1 MRPQPPGLS
10 DEKIDIVQ
18 DFLDTIPNAM
28 NFEHLDGF
36 FCALIVGPEPVPST
50 EYLPFIFGGEMPMFK
65 SKEQA
70 EQIMSLLAE
79 HWKHIDDTLAKG
91 TVYYPFLYADQDD
104 KCSANQWAD
113 AFMLGVQLREVGWAA
128 LLQDS
133 SEDALLAQ
141 VIALRN
147 ELANINQGK
156 TEEIISSDL
165 REDLVKRLVL
175 GLQVMYQHFAEQRAK
190 HTPPPL
196 H

>member
-1 MRPQPPGLS
+1 MRPKPPGLS

-18 DFLDTIPNAM
+18 NFLDTIPNAM

-36 FCALIVGPEPVPST
+36 FCALISGPEPVPSN
-50 EYLPFIFGGEMPMFK
+50 EYLPFIFGGEMPKFQ

-70 EQIMSLLAE
+70 EEIMSLLAE
-79 HWKHIDDTLAKG
+79 HWKHIDDSLAKG

-113 AFMLGVQLREVGWAA
+113 AFMLGVQLREASWAE
-128 LLQDS
+128 LLQDT

-147 ELANINQGK
+147 ELTDMNQGK
-156 TEEIISSDL
+156 PDAIIDSEQ
-165 REDLVKRLVL
+165 RENLVKRLVVS
-175 GLQVMYQHFAEQRAK
+175 LQVIYQRYAEQRAK
-190 HTPPPL
+190 HTPQPL